1 MISSN
6 HIIQSNSCGDHM
18 LSIPFGK
25 INGALKICQ
34 LVLYTSFCVGFG
46 PLMHYWMNFS
56 KIDQK
61 YQAVV
66 IVAALGVLS
75 NLGYM
80 LLRELHDRK
89 KYRALHLFVDLGLQV
104 VPVALITE
112 DSGATSPFVIMGW
125 VAVLLAVVSCVIG
138 VIDVKWPSDD

>member
-1 MISSN
+1 
-6 HIIQSNSCGDHM
+6 
-18 LSIPFGK
+18 
-25 INGALKICQ
+25 
-34 LVLYTSFCVGFG
+34 
-46 PLMHYWMNFS
+46 MHYWMNFS

-66 IVAALGVLS
+66 VVAALGVLFKDYKQNKS
-75 NLGYM
+75 VQFNFVIRYYVLCVSANLGYM

-89 KYRALHLFVDLGLQV
+89 KLRALHLFTDLVLQL

-112 DSGATSPFVIMGW
+112 DSGAASPFVIMGW
-125 VAVLLAVVSCVIG
+125 VAVLLAVISCVVG